1 MTGWVTKSPL
11 RQRILDDNQV
21 WWGRR
26 MLRITC
32 ICGQVYSYMSSGNIS
47 RETGCMIHN
56 SEYTCGMKT
65 DLRNISIM
73 VVSEVMGMETT
84 FLRYFI
90 NGKEKRLKK
99 MTWETATLKMYIE
112 KECIQ
117 KGTKKHSENEKSNQ
131 KRVWGNSGVKVISII
146 L

>member
-1 MTGWVTKSPL
+1 
-11 RQRILDDNQV
+11 
-21 WWGRR
+21 
-26 MLRITC
+26 
-32 ICGQVYSYMSSGNIS
+32 MSSGNIS

-73 VVSEVMGMETT
+73 VVSEVMGVKTI

-99 MTWETATLKMYIE
+99 MTWETATSKMYIE

-131 KRVWGNSGVKVISII
+131 KGV
-146 L
+146 